1 METSNGDISISATVP
16 LKNIW
21 IAERWDNF
29 VLKSYFNESIPIVPC
44 GTWAITMH
52 QVQSKN
58 IPNHTEAAQPICT
71 LKFPSLWLADSQR
84 DGKEEIKTKL
94 QPLSHQCDTIWSQW
108 MEQWGMV
115 RLHSDALPYFT
126 HLHTEQRTECLL
138 HPPAAWSQG
147 QLLSQ
152 KHLCNGTRCRRS
164 LCNCTVIRTSRAVHI
179 RRAIGKS
186 LSDAFALWIMNSS
199 RRSTHYNWNRLI
211 INYAQSMSKRT
222 SSECLMRGNSDWTLS
237 WHFIIST
244 CQQGAQA

>member
-21 IAERWDNF
+21 VAKNWENF

-94 QPLSHQCDTIWSQW
+94 QPLPHQCDTIWSQW

-126 HLHTEQRTECLL
+126 CTLNNVPNASYIPQQLDPKASCC
-138 HPPAAWSQG
+138 PKNISAMGPAAGEAS
-147 QLLSQ
+147 
-152 KHLCNGTRCRRS
+152 
-164 LCNCTVIRTSRAVHI
+164 
-179 RRAIGKS
+179 AI
-186 LSDAFALWIMNSS
+186 ALW
-199 RRSTHYNWNRLI
+199 
-211 INYAQSMSKRT
+211 
-222 SSECLMRGNSDWTLS
+222 
-237 WHFIIST
+237 
-244 CQQGAQA
+244 